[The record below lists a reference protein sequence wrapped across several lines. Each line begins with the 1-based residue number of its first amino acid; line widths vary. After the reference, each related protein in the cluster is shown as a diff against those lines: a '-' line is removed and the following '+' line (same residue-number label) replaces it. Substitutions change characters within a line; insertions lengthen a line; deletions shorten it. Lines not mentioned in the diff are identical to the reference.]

1 MTFKPTRSAL
11 VALPAKG
18 ALLCL
23 LAASVAGFFG
33 TLHRWPELASH
44 FKVQYLFASVP
55 CALVLALLRRRRW
68 ALAALAC
75 ALLNAAL
82 VVPLYLPAPVVAG
95 PNARR
100 RPVKLL
106 LANVNAANSDYAALL
121 RLAREE
127 SPDLVVLQEATP
139 AWAAA
144 TAALRESLPHA
155 HVEAR
160 PDTFGIVVYSR
171 FPLARA
177 ETVHLGAARVP
188 AVVARVEADGAA
200 FSLVTAHVFPPLPG
214 GWYEGRNEQLAE
226 LAALAARAERPALLA
241 GDLNASPWSPY
252 FKKFERA
259 SGLRDARRGFG
270 VLPTWPTYR
279 PALYVPIDHCLVS
292 PEIKVAR
299 FSTASQVG
307 SDHLPVVVAV
317 EIPEPPGE
325 D

>member
-1 MTFKPTRSAL
+1 MTFKPTPPAL

-18 ALLCL
+18 ALLCV
-23 LAASVAGFFG
+23 LALSAAGFFG
-33 TLHRWPELASH
+33 ALHRWPELASH
-44 FKVQYLFASVP
+44 FKVQYLFASAA
-55 CALVLALLRRRRW
+55 CALLLALLRRWRW

-75 ALLNAAL
+75 VLLNAAL
-82 VVPLYLPAPVVAG
+82 VLPLYLPAPGGAG
-95 PNARR
+95 ANARP

-106 LANVNAANSDYAALL
+106 LANVNAANADYAALL
-121 RLAREE
+121 GVARAE
-127 SPDLVVLQEATP
+127 SPDVVVLQEATP
-139 AWAAA
+139 QWAAA

-171 FPLARA
+171 FPLERA
-177 ETVHLGAARVP
+177 ETVYLGAARVP
-188 AVVARVEADGAA
+188 AVVARVRADGAA
-200 FSLVTAHVFPPLPG
+200 FSLVTAHVYPPLPG
-214 GWYEGRNEQLAE
+214 WYDGRNEQLE
-226 LAALAARAERPALLA
+226 DLAALAARAERPVLLA

-252 FKKFERA
+252 FKKFEHA
-259 SGLRDARRGFG
+259 SGLKNARRGFG

-292 PEIKVAR
+292 PEIKVTR
-299 FSTASQVG
+299 FSTGAQIG

-317 EIPEPPGE
+317 EIPEPSRE